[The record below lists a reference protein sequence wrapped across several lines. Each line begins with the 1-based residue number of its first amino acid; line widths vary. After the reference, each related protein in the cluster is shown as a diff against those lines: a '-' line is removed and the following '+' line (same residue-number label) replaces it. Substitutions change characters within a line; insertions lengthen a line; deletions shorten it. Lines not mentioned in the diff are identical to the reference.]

1 LFEREE
7 ILMTVTIY
15 TQSSCS
21 SSRKALK
28 WLKENDIAYNEKR
41 ITSQPLTLA
50 EFKQILSMTEEGT
63 DEIIATN
70 SNDFKNLKVDIEQLS
85 IQQLYNLIQQ
95 HPRMLRSPIL
105 MDEKRIQIGY
115 NEMDIRRFIPR
126 KIRAFELNALQQ
138 LAVE

>member
-1 LFEREE
+1 
-7 ILMTVTIY
+7 MTVTIY

-28 WLKENDIAYNEKR
+28 WLKDNNIEYKEKR

-70 SNDFKNLKVDIEQLS
+70 SNDFKNLDVDIEQLS
-85 IQQLYNLIQQ
+85 IQELYNLIQQ

-126 KIRAFELNALQQ
+126 KVRAYELSALQK

>member
-1 LFEREE
+1 
-7 ILMTVTIY
+7 MTVTIY

-28 WLKENDIAYNEKR
+28 WLKDNNIAYNEKR

-70 SNDFKNLKVDIEQLS
+70 SNDFKNSNVDIDQLS

-126 KIRAFELNALQQ
+126 KIRAFELNALQK
-138 LAVE
+138 LAVV

>member
-1 LFEREE
+1 
-7 ILMTVTIY
+7 MTVTIY

-28 WLKENDIAYNEKR
+28 WLKDNNIAYNEKR

-70 SNDFKNLKVDIEQLS
+70 SNDFKNLKVDIDQLS
-85 IQQLYNLIQQ
+85 IQELYNLIQQ

-126 KIRAFELNALQQ
+126 RIRAFELNALQK

>member
-1 LFEREE
+1 
-7 ILMTVTIY
+7 MTVTIY

-21 SSRKALK
+21 SSRKALR
-28 WLKENDIAYNEKR
+28 WLNENNIAYTEKR
-41 ITSQPLTLA
+41 TTSHPLALA
-50 EFKQILSMTEEGT
+50 EFKHILSMTEDGT

-70 SNDFKNLKVDIEQLS
+70 SNDFKNLQVDIDQLS
-85 IQQLYNLIQQ
+85 IQELYNLIQQ

-105 MDEKRIQIGY
+105 LDEKRIQIGY

-126 KIRAFELNALQQ
+126 KVRAFELNALQR

>member
-1 LFEREE
+1 
-7 ILMTVTIY
+7 MTVTIY

-28 WLKENDIAYNEKR
+28 WLNENNIKYNEKR
-41 ITSQPLTLA
+41 ITSQPLTLS
-50 EFKQILSMTEEGT
+50 EFKKILSMTEDGT

-70 SNDFKNLKVDIEQLS
+70 SNDFKNLDLDIEQLS
-85 IQQLYNLIQQ
+85 IQELYNLIQK

-105 MDEKRIQIGY
+105 MDDKRIQIGY

-126 KIRAFELNALQQ
+126 KVRAFELNVLQK

>member
-1 LFEREE
+1 
-7 ILMTVTIY
+7 MSVTIY

-28 WLKENDIAYNEKR
+28 WLNENNIPYAEKR

-50 EFKQILSMTEEGT
+50 EFKNILSMTEDGT

-70 SNDFKNLKVDIEQLS
+70 SNDFKNLAIDIEQLS
-85 IQQLYNLIQQ
+85 IQELYNLIQQ

-105 MDEKRIQIGY
+105 LDEKRIQVGY

-126 KIRAFELNALQQ
+126 KVRAFELNALQK

>member
-1 LFEREE
+1 
-7 ILMTVTIY
+7 MTVTIY

-28 WLKENDIAYNEKR
+28 WLKDNNIAYNEKR

-70 SNDFKNLKVDIEQLS
+70 SNDFKNLEVDIDQLS
-85 IQQLYNLIQQ
+85 IQELYNLIQQ

-126 KIRAFELNALQQ
+126 RIRAFELNALQK

>member
-1 LFEREE
+1 
-7 ILMTVTIY
+7 MTVTIY

-28 WLKENDIAYNEKR
+28 WLKENNIAYNEKR

-70 SNDFKNLKVDIEQLS
+70 SNDFKNLKVDIDQLS

>member
-1 LFEREE
+1 
-7 ILMTVTIY
+7 MTVTIY

-28 WLKENDIAYNEKR
+28 WLKENNIAYNEKR

-50 EFKQILSMTEEGT
+50 EFKHILSMTEEGT

-85 IQQLYNLIQQ
+85 IQELYNLIQQ

-126 KIRAFELNALQQ
+126 KIRAFELNALQK

>member
-1 LFEREE
+1 
-7 ILMTVTIY
+7 MTVTIY

-50 EFKQILSMTEEGT
+50 EFKHILSMTEEGT

-70 SNDFKNLKVDIEQLS
+70 SNDFKNLKMDIDQLS

-126 KIRAFELNALQQ
+126 KIRAFELNALQK

>member
-1 LFEREE
+1 
-7 ILMTVTIY
+7 MSVTIY

-28 WLKENDIAYNEKR
+28 WLNENNIPYTEKR

-50 EFKQILSMTEEGT
+50 EFKNILSMTEDGT

-70 SNDFKNLKVDIEQLS
+70 SNDFKNLAIDIDQLS
-85 IQQLYNLIQQ
+85 IQELYNLIQQ

-105 MDEKRIQIGY
+105 LDEKRIQVGY

-126 KIRAFELNALQQ
+126 KVRAFELNALQK

>member
-1 LFEREE
+1 
-7 ILMTVTIY
+7 MTVTIY

-28 WLKENDIAYNEKR
+28 WLKDNDIAYKEKR

-70 SNDFKNLKVDIEQLS
+70 SNDFKNLKIDIDQLS

-126 KIRAFELNALQQ
+126 KIRAFELNALQK

>member
-1 LFEREE
+1 
-7 ILMTVTIY
+7 MTVTIY

-126 KIRAFELNALQQ
+126 KIRAFELNALQR

>member
-1 LFEREE
+1 
-7 ILMTVTIY
+7 MTVTIY

-28 WLKENDIAYNEKR
+28 WLNENNIAYNEKR

-85 IQQLYNLIQQ
+85 IQELYNLIQQ

-126 KIRAFELNALQQ
+126 KIRAFELNALQR

>member
-1 LFEREE
+1 
-7 ILMTVTIY
+7 MSVTIY

-28 WLKENDIAYNEKR
+28 WLNENNISYNEKR

-50 EFKQILSMTEEGT
+50 EFKNILSMTEDGT

-70 SNDFKNLKVDIEQLS
+70 SNDFKNLDVDIEQLS
-85 IQQLYNLIQQ
+85 IQELYALIQKY
-95 HPRMLRSPIL
+95 PRMLRSPIL
-105 MDEKRIQIGY
+105 LDEKRIQVGY

-126 KIRAFELNALQQ
+126 KVRAFELNALQK

>member
-1 LFEREE
+1 
-7 ILMTVTIY
+7 MTVTIY

-28 WLKENDIAYNEKR
+28 WLKENNIAYNEKR

-70 SNDFKNLKVDIEQLS
+70 SNDFKNLKVDIDQLS

-126 KIRAFELNALQQ
+126 KIRAFELNALQR

>member
-1 LFEREE
+1 
-7 ILMTVTIY
+7 MTVTIY

-21 SSRKALK
+21 SSRKAIK
-28 WLKENDIAYNEKR
+28 WLKENNIAYSEKR

-50 EFKQILSMTEEGT
+50 EFKNILRMTEDGT

-70 SNDFKNLKVDIEQLS
+70 SNDFKNLNVDIDQLS
-85 IQQLYNLIQQ
+85 IQDLYNLIQQ

-105 MDEKRIQIGY
+105 LDEKRIQVGY

-126 KIRAFELNALQQ
+126 KVRAYELNAMQK
-138 LAVE
+138 LATQG

>member
-1 LFEREE
+1 
-7 ILMTVTIY
+7 MTVTIY

-28 WLKENDIAYNEKR
+28 WLKENNIAYNEKR

-70 SNDFKNLKVDIEQLS
+70 SNDFKNLKVDIDQLS

-126 KIRAFELNALQQ
+126 KIRAFELNALQK

>member
-1 LFEREE
+1 
-7 ILMTVTIY
+7 MTVTIY

-28 WLKENDIAYNEKR
+28 WLKDNNIAYNEKR

-70 SNDFKNLKVDIEQLS
+70 SNDFKNLKVDIDQLS

-126 KIRAFELNALQQ
+126 KIRAFELNALQK